1 MDVCETVL
9 WYGFHPPIGM
19 QSPSYLSSIQ
29 MGCPFEHPLQ
39 AAAKGLLNGLTKKK
53 KPRSKAAARPKDEAT
68 PAS

>member
-1 MDVCETVL
+1 
-9 WYGFHPPIGM
+9 M